1 MPSSTFSAVLTVYTV
16 LTCSST
22 QSKTTAIALDD
33 PPNTRNS
40 AAQLTAGFIIAPS
53 VVSSTIL

>member
-1 MPSSTFSAVLTVYTV
+1 MPSSTLSAVLTDYTV

-22 QSKTTAIALDD
+22 QSKTTTIAIDD
-33 PPNTRNS
+33 PPNTSNS

-53 VVSSTIL
+53 IVPSTIL